1 MMNKHS
7 LLLTIMESCVGISW
21 Q

>member
-1 MMNKHS
+1 MNKHS